1 MALYFAAP
9 QRTRKGGIFLAE
21 RKNSEARI
29 RANNKY
35 NAKAYDRV
43 NIAIPKGR
51 KEVIQTHAE
60 ALGKSIN
67 GYVVEAIEEKLSRDD
82 EKAGE

>member
-1 MALYFAAP
+1 MRPLTKEAP
-9 QRTRKGGIFLAE
+9 VMGE
-21 RKNSEARI
+21 NKNSEARI

-43 NIAIPKGR
+43 NIAIPKGK
-51 KEVIQTHAE
+51 KEVIQAHAK

-67 GYVVEAIEEKLSRDD
+67 GYVVEAID
-82 EKAGE
+82 EKMTREKTQEDTE

>member
-1 MALYFAAP
+1 MFSP
-9 QRTRKGGIFLAE
+9 
-21 RKNSEARI
+21 
-29 RANNKY
+29 
-35 NAKAYDRV
+35 
-43 NIAIPKGR
+43 
-51 KEVIQTHAE
+51 EVIQTHAE

>member
-1 MALYFAAP
+1 M
-9 QRTRKGGIFLAE
+9 AE

-43 NIAIPKGR
+43 NIAIPKDR

-67 GYVVEAIEEKLSRDD
+67 GYVVEAIEEKLSRDN

>member
-1 MALYFAAP
+1 MRPLTKEAP
-9 QRTRKGGIFLAE
+9 VMGE
-21 RKNSEARI
+21 NKNSEARI

-43 NIAIPKGR
+43 NIAIPKGK
-51 KEVIQTHAE
+51 KEVIQAHAK

-67 GYVVEAIEEKLSRDD
+67 GYVVEAID
-82 EKAGE
+82 EKMTRDKTQEDTE